1 MLIISLKKCIF
12 VEMRYQQ
19 ETERLVMMQIKELV
33 LIFAT
38 ALSLGCAARGR
49 STGQY
54 PEIVFRN
61 LHIVYPNSMVVAAY
75 QEYEDIS
82 FVSFFL
88 QEKEDAANR
97 IEFGISEF
105 GTDFLSTVPRQE
117 LFGELAANASEM
129 RDRYFSLPS
138 VTAQDQSEIQISM
151 DNGCPEAYIMAT
163 ATDEGMD
170 MYCIFSSKIVGN
182 YSVTTMSRSKDPLL
196 MEAYMTIIDSITI
209 NQ

>member
-1 MLIISLKKCIF
+1 MRVKTFFLIIA
-12 VEMRYQQ
+12 
-19 ETERLVMMQIKELV
+19 
-33 LIFAT
+33 AT
-38 ALSLGCAARGR
+38 LSLSCVVRGR

-61 LHIVYPNSMVVAAY
+61 LHIVYPNSMEVTAY

-88 QEKEDAANR
+88 QEKDDAANR

-117 LFGELAANASEM
+117 LLGELAANASDM
-129 RDRYFSLPS
+129 RDKYFSLPS
-138 VTAQDQSEIQISM
+138 VTAQEQSEIQISV

-163 ATDEGMD
+163 ATDESRE
-170 MYCIFSSKIVGN
+170 MYYIFSSKVVGN